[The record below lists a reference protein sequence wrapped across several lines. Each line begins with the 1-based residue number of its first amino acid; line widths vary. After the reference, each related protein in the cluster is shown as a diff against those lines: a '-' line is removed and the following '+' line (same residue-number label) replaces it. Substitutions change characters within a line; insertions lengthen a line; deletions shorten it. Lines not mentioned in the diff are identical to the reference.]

1 MHLLSGLIILG
12 MMWLF
17 ANYIPNEYSDYKDEP
32 PCDDPVILKCVED
45 VKNKVKKEIE
55 ENKRYL

>member
-1 MHLLSGLIILG
+1 
-12 MMWLF
+12 MWLF